1 MAKLQIVDGSKFTW
15 KGTHGTSEASDL
27 LFKDWPASFYIMSPK
42 TGQQKLFLQGEAKR
56 CGTEDNELQSVDYFN
71 PGGGITVTIFND

>member
-15 KGTHGTSEASDL
+15 RGKHGTSEASDL
-27 LFKDWPASFYIMSPK
+27 LFKVWPASFYIRSPK
-42 TGQQKLFLQGEAKR
+42 TGQQKLFLQGETKR